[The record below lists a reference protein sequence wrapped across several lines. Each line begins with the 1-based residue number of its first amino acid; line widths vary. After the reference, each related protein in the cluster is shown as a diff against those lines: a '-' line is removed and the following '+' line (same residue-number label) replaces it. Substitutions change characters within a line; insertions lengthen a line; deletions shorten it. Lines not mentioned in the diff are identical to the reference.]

1 MLRIF
6 TLDNFRLLPP
16 HLSSAPTVV
25 VPSDKQRQNYQGS
38 LKRKRQPEEGP
49 TDRDRPI
56 RDPAPVPTEVSVVVP
71 SDKQKHHRRTFLKP
85 EGSNK
90 HPKAESE
97 PTDRGLIRSPIAN
110 FNPKKFARL
119 LETRLKKKIGHVHD
133 RYEGECFPCDF

>member
-1 MLRIF
+1 MCIGRPIRSSTAA
-6 TLDNFRLLPP
+6 TLPSI
-16 HLSSAPTVV
+16 LSSVGSEDQRSVSSPTPAPTVV

-56 RDPAPVPTEVSVVVP
+56 RDPAPVPTEVSEVVP

-85 EGSNK
+85 EGS
-90 HPKAESE
+90 KAESE

-119 LETRLKKKIGHVHD
+119 LETR
-133 RYEGECFPCDF
+133 